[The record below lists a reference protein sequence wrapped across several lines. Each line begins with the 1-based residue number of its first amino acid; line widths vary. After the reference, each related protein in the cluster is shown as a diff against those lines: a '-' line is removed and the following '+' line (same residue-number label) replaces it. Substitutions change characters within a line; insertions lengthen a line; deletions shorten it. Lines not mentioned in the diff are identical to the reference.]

1 MSMNLH
7 LSEGE
12 DGKEVYLWQTPTFIT
27 EMCLSYDS
35 TGQPD
40 GGMTGVM
47 RRYQIWVRS
56 QTNGVWNSTEE
67 LEGMRARVRAHIE
80 EIQAVKDPFF
90 WGI

>member
-1 MSMNLH
+1 MSKNLH
-7 LSEGE
+7 LTEGE
-12 DGKEVYLWQTPTFIT
+12 EGPEINLWQTPTFIT

-47 RRYQIWVRS
+47 RRYQIWVWS

-67 LEGMRARVRAHIE
+67 FEEMRARVQTHIE
-80 EIQAVKDPFF
+80 QIQAIKDPFF
-90 WGI
+90 WGF

>member
-1 MSMNLH
+1 MSMNLY

-12 DGKEVYLWQTPTFIT
+12 EGPAINLWQTPTFIT

-35 TGQPD
+35 SGQPD
-40 GGMTGVM
+40 GGMAGVM